1 MIHDLKCWPE
11 YFQAVKSGIKP
22 FEYRKDDRGYKV
34 GDVLHL
40 REYDPATFQYS
51 GDEIDKTVTYG
62 LPVVTYGAGNDER
75 YVIMG
80 LSPRPDWTPCAE
92 GQNLPTKDGIYL
104 VTYKLAE
111 YGVAL
116 LSFSTATY
124 GGGWNIP
131 FPEHHFISEKDIIAW
146 SEKPDPYN
154 PDQFREPTKKMPDCL
169 TCNTRDKCTDKLGGH
184 VFCFEADGDG

>member
-1 MIHDLKCWPE
+1 MRPID
-11 YFQAVKSGIKP
+11 ADVIVKFIESKLN
-22 FEYRKDDRGYKV
+22 EKDPNKQ
-34 GDVLHL
+34 
-40 REYDPATFQYS
+40 F
-51 GDEIDKTVTYG
+51 
-62 LPVVTYGAGNDER
+62 GNDAVQILAE
-75 YVIMG
+75 IEFTPTIA
-80 LSPRPDWTPCAE
+80 SPRDWTPCAE